1 MDEQGGDESNGRAR
15 TIVVIVALLAVLGAL
30 WWTLALT
37 RPLPPRVVVM
47 STGPE
52 GSAFPGFAERYRAAF
67 ARVGIDLQLRPS
79 AGSVENLARL
89 KDPRSDVSI
98 GFVEGGLADPEHD
111 VDLVSLGALF
121 YEPLWVFV
129 RSTDNQPKLA
139 DFIHKRFS
147 SGAEGSSTRAFSLRL
162 LALNGVTSDV
172 PLLAYSPQEAA
183 DRLQAGDLAGA
194 TFVTS
199 WDSPV
204 IRQLSASPEV
214 RLIGFPRADAYVA
227 LYPYFTKLVLPMGVG
242 SLAQNLPSADVPL
255 IATKATLVVR
265 KDLHPAVQ
273 YLLLDTATQ
282 IHGGPGIFQKA
293 GQFPAAEAIDLPLSD
308 HARTYYTSG
317 RPFLQRYLPFWLA
330 VLAGQL
336 LVLLIPVVGVLY
348 PILRL
353 APVIYGWS
361 MRRRIFRLYGELKF
375 LENELEKGGATEPLR
390 RRLDRLEE
398 RANHI
403 RVPVT
408 FRHLQYTLRLH
419 INLVRQRMGRTEAPV
434 GPAGLNPRGGQ
445 PS

>member
-1 MDEQGGDESNGRAR
+1 MDERDDGGGRAR
-15 TIVVIVALLAVLGAL
+15 TVVVLVTVLAVLGAL
-30 WWTLALT
+30 WWALALM

-47 STGPE
+47 TTGPE

-89 KDPRSDVSI
+89 NDPHSDVSV
-98 GFVEGGLADPEHD
+98 GFVEGGLADPERD
-111 VDLVSLGALF
+111 SGLASLGALF

-129 RSTDNQPKLA
+129 RSTDDRPKLA
-139 DFIHKRFS
+139 DFITKRFS
-147 SGAEGSSTRAFSLRL
+147 SGTEGSSTRAFSLRL

-183 DRLQAGDLAGA
+183 DGLLSGDLAGA

-204 IRQLSASPEV
+204 IRQLSASPDV

-242 SLAQNLPSADVPL
+242 NMAKNLPSSDIPL

-273 YLLLDTATQ
+273 YLLLDAATQ

-308 HARTYYTSG
+308 QARTFYTSG

-348 PILRL
+348 PIVRL

-361 MRRRIFRLYGELKF
+361 MRRRIFRLYGELRF
-375 LENELEKGGATEPLR
+375 LEDELEKGRPADALR
-390 RRLDRLEE
+390 PRLDRLEE
-398 RANHI
+398 HANHI
-403 RVPVT
+403 RVPT
-408 FRHLQYTLRLH
+408 AFRHLQYTLRDH
-419 INLVRQRMGRTEAPV
+419 IGLVRQRLG
-434 GPAGLNPRGGQ
+434 
-445 PS
+445 

>member
-1 MDEQGGDESNGRAR
+1 MNQPDDEGNGRTR
-15 TIVVIVALLAVLGAL
+15 TVVVIVAVLAVLGAL
-30 WWTLALT
+30 WWALALM

-47 STGPE
+47 TTGPE

-89 KDPRSDVSI
+89 NDPRSDVSV
-98 GFVEGGLADPEHD
+98 GFVEGGLADPERD
-111 VDLVSLGALF
+111 SSLVSLGALF

-129 RSTDNQPKLA
+129 HSTEDKPKLA
-139 DFIHKRFS
+139 DFIAKRFS

-162 LALNGVTSDV
+162 LALNGITSDV

-183 DRLQAGDLAGA
+183 DRLLSGDLAGA

-204 IRQLSASPEV
+204 VRQLSAAPEV

-227 LYPYFTKLVLPMGVG
+227 LYPFFTKLVVPMGVG
-242 SLAQNLPSADVPL
+242 NMALNLPSSDIPL

-265 KDLHPAVQ
+265 KELHPVVQ
-273 YLLLDTATQ
+273 YLLLDAATQ

-308 HARTYYTSG
+308 QARTFYTSG

-348 PILRL
+348 PIVRL

-361 MRRRIFRLYGELKF
+361 MRRRIFRLYGELRF
-375 LENELEKGGATEPLR
+375 LEDELEKGRPADELR
-390 RRLDRLEE
+390 PRLDRLEE
-398 RANHI
+398 HANHI
-403 RVPVT
+403 RVPT
-408 FRHLQYTLRLH
+408 AFRHLQYTLRDH
-419 INLVRQRMGRTEAPV
+419 IGLVRQRLR
-434 GPAGLNPRGGQ
+434 
-445 PS
+445 